1 MRHRC
6 PLSPLL
12 FNIVLEFLA
21 RAIRHKQEIKC
32 IQIGKE
38 EVKLPLFV
46 DDRILYQTDPKNS
59 TKKLLKIINSF
70 SKVAGHKTNTQ
81 KSVAFLYTNNA
92 QTEKEKRETIPFTI
106 TSKKKYL
113 GINLMKKTKD
123 VFNEKYKSLKREI

>member
-1 MRHRC
+1 MIG
-6 PLSPLL
+6 SYT
-12 FNIVLEFLA
+12 
-21 RAIRHKQEIKC
+21 KQIPKT
-32 IQIGKE
+32 
-38 EVKLPLFV
+38 LP
-46 DDRILYQTDPKNS
+46 
-59 TKKLLKIINSF
+59 KKLLKIINSF